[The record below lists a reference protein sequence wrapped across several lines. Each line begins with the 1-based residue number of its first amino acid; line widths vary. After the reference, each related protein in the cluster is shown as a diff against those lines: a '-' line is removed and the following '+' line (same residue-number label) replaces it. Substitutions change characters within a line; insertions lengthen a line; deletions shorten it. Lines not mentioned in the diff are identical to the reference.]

1 MAIGAT
7 AYPTHADPHDTP
19 EHRLGI
25 NRLGLWLFI
34 ASETFLF
41 AAMLSARYYLLGT
54 ERPEDLNQP
63 LGFVISMV
71 LLLSSLFAYRGET
84 CAMLGDQRGFRR
96 NIGVT
101 IALGL
106 AFMGGVVLEWREG
119 LELFP
124 PSTLYGSVFFTLIGL
139 HAFHVFTGVGALAV
153 VLWVGRDG
161 RFGPEEFWPVEGV
174 VKYWHFVDVAWIAIF
189 PTLYLV

>member
-1 MAIGAT
+1 MATEVAT
-7 AYPTHADPHDTP
+7 AYGLADPHEAP
-19 EHRLGI
+19 EHRLGT

-34 ASETFLF
+34 GSETFLF
-41 AAMLSARYYLLGT
+41 AAVISARYYLLGT
-54 ERPEDLNQP
+54 DRPEELNQA
-63 LGFVISMV
+63 LGLAISMV
-71 LLLSSLFAYRGET
+71 LLSSSLFAYRGET

-96 NIGVT
+96 NIAVT

-106 AFMGGVVLEWREG
+106 AFAVGVVLEWREG
-119 LELFP
+119 LEFFP

-139 HAFHVFTGVGALAV
+139 HAFHVLTGVGALSI

-161 RFGPEEFWPVEGV
+161 RFGPETFWPVEGV
-174 VKYWHFVDVAWIAIF
+174 VKYWHFVDVAWVAIF